1 MVLILFTALAKNIKY
16 FINHYLK
23 FFKHYLKFKITQ
35 KFIAFAINYLLLQ
48 KSLNSCIISV
58 IKITM
63 NNSLLFYFIL
73 HDGNKLSVV
82 LWFTSCYKNFFNDD
96 FRREKTV
103 GAKSFSLFAIPIRC
117 TRERRERERRWSI
130 TRGNGGLARRNSIA
144 LEKQADPLVTNA
156 TWLSTG
162 AIRNA
167 CYQVRVMLP
176 RVRSWRHRRQWSK
189 FHTNLKAEPKQAT
202 ERKKRHS
209 NVDKAAK

>member
-1 MVLILFTALAKNIKY
+1 ME
-16 FINHYLK
+16 
-23 FFKHYLKFKITQ
+23 
-35 KFIAFAINYLLLQ
+35 INYLSYYDSHHAIRIFLMMTFGGKKRLG
-48 KSLNSCIISV
+48 LN
-58 IKITM
+58 
-63 NNSLLFYFIL
+63 LFPCSRFLY
-73 HDGNKLSVV
+73 DA
-82 LWFTSCYKNFFNDD
+82 
-96 FRREKTV
+96 REN
-103 GAKSFSLFAIPIRC
+103 G
-117 TRERRERERRWSI
+117 ERERRWSI

>member
-16 FINHYLK
+16 LINHYLK

-35 KFIAFAINYLLLQ
+35 KFIAFAINYLLHQ
-48 KSLNSCIISV
+48 KSLNSCIMSV

-73 HDGNKLSVV
+73 HGWNKLSVV
-82 LWFTSCYKNFFNDD
+82 LWFTSSYKNFFNDD

-103 GAKSFSLFAIPIRC
+103 GDKSFSLFAIPIRC
-117 TRERRERERRWSI
+117 TRERRERETVINYEGEWRSCEAKFNCVRKTGWS
-130 TRGNGGLARRNSIA
+130 ARHKHDMAVHWRNQ
-144 LEKQADPLVTNA
+144 E
-156 TWLSTG
+156 
-162 AIRNA
+162 R